1 MIQDSQVTKKIIIL
15 FLLIANCVSAQ
26 KFSEHYYKRKAHFE
40 ATKDTQNEII
50 FLGNS
55 ITEGGKW
62 NLLFPNKNVINRG
75 ISGDITDGIL
85 FRLDEITASK
95 PIKIFLLIGTNDMAR
110 GKSIEYVIKGTQQII
125 AKIQL
130 QSKSTKIYLQ
140 SMLPVNPFVGKKFS
154 GHKNNHQKIIDANKQ
169 LQQLAK
175 TLHIP
180 YIDVHKAMRNRQK
193 HLKSTFTYDGLHLSE
208 KGYQKWKRVLKNY
221 VN

>member
-1 MIQDSQVTKKIIIL
+1 MQDSQVTIKIIIL
-15 FLLIANCVSAQ
+15 FLLIADCVSAQ
-26 KFSEHYYKRKAHFE
+26 QFSDHYYKRKALFE
-40 ATKDTQNEII
+40 ASKDTKNEII

-55 ITEGGKW
+55 ITEGGQW

-75 ISGDITDGIL
+75 ISGDVTDGIL
-85 FRLDEITASK
+85 FRLDEITTSK
-95 PIKIFLLIGTNDMAR
+95 PLKIFLLIGTNDMAR
-110 GKSIEYVIKGTQQII
+110 GKSISYVIKGTRQII
-125 AKIQL
+125 SKIQQ
-130 QSKSTKIYLQ
+130 QSKNTKIYLQ
-140 SMLPVNPFVGKKFS
+140 SILPINPFVGKKFS

-169 LQQLAK
+169 LQQLAE

-193 HLKSTFTYDGLHLSE
+193 YLKSKFTYDGLHLSE